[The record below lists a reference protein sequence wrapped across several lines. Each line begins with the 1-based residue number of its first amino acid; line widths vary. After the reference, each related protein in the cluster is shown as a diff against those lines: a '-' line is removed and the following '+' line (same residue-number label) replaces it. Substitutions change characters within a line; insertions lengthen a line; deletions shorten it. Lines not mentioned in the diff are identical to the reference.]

1 MTRFSR
7 KWWGERLP
15 LIEAFVEG
23 EIIQYK
29 PGPKAPWN
37 NLLQHDLCEFSN
49 DIVFYRPKPKPVVVK
64 SRRFLFLAYTGVV
77 GVTTCSVGIATNQE
91 EVDRWT
97 KAACFIRW
105 IDNDWVETEVSEDTT
120 AGC

>member
-1 MTRFSR
+1 MNCAESKEDWR
-7 KWWGERLP
+7 KKLP
-15 LIEAFVEG
+15 LIQAFVDG
-23 EIIQYK
+23 KTIQYWVPQLGKWKDSSNPAFTYQAKNYRVK
-29 PGPKAPWN
+29 P
-37 NLLQHDLCEFSN
+37 EV
-49 DIVFYRPKPKPVVVK
+49 IK

-91 EVDRWT
+91 DVDRWT